1 MTMRVGD
8 LVKFRET
15 EYDKEQIGL
24 LLRYDKFLKIGEVM
38 KDGRIFYIAGRF
50 LNVYSRGLK

>member
-1 MTMRVGD
+1 MRVGD